1 MCAIP
6 QPPPS
11 PIAAAST
18 DGTASTVFAV
28 AGSRGTTVGVG
39 TGGGSGGGS
48 GGGGGGGCD
57 IGGGGAAGD
66 CAPAETEMRQDVS
79 RTELIVPVPR
89 RPLPQHLRN
98 AVSLEGVYP
107 NSGGNM
113 VGIVQPPPLP
123 SATAVIAT
131 FAVDGPRDT
140 AARVGGGGGSGGGSG
155 ERSGGGGGGGGGS
168 AVRGVG
174 GGGGGGGACN
184 RVSTD
189 SGNGGVGSGR
199 DGARGGGGGG
209 GGGGNG
215 GGFEQVRPR
224 APPGFEGVALAPCAM
239 ARPVHGPDYRR
250 VQEPPVPA
258 AAVVRNAFEAT
269 FPAVPQA
276 GHSYPTPRFGVV
288 LRQAE
293 AHQRVRMGRQRMEL
307 HQQRVQIELQQAQLQ
322 HQKVLLQ
329 RRRRELQCQQ
339 GELEEAQAAQSL
351 VFWGSGGLLMPVT
364 RTLDSPG
371 AITYR
376 VPRAAM
382 VPSGL
387 SGG

>member
-18 DGTASTVFAV
+18 DGTASAVFAV
-28 AGSRGTTVGVG
+28 AGSPDTTVGVG
-39 TGGGSGGGS
+39 SGGV
-48 GGGGGGGCD
+48 GGGGGGGCG
-57 IGGGGAAGD
+57 IGGGDAAGA
-66 CAPAETEMRQDVS
+66 CAPAETEMRLDVS

-107 NSGGNM
+107 DPGGDM

-123 SATAVIAT
+123 SATAVIAA

-174 GGGGGGGACN
+174 GGGGGGACN

-209 GGGGNG
+209 GGGV
-215 GGFEQVRPR
+215 GFEQSRPR

-258 AAVVRNAFEAT
+258 AAVGRNAFEAT

-276 GHSYPTPRFGVV
+276 GHSYPTPRFGVL

-329 RRRRELQCQQ
+329 RRRDELQRQQ
-339 GELEEAQAAQSL
+339 GELEEAQAAQLL
-351 VFWGSGGLLMPVT
+351 VFWSSGGLLMPVT
-364 RTLDSPG
+364 RTLGSPG
-371 AITYR
+371 ADT
-376 VPRAAM
+376 
-382 VPSGL
+382 
-387 SGG
+387 